1 MTSMIIEY
9 DLRSPGRN
17 YDELYKEIRSYD
29 VWARI
34 TESTWFIKTGESCAQ
49 VRDKLM
55 TMTASLLLPSPE
67 QRPGAM
73 SFARANILRK
83 ICKKHVNCQNPTC
96 YTTPQ

>member
-17 YDELYKEIRSYD
+17 YDERDKESRSYD

-49 VRDKLM
+49 VRDKLLAHM
-55 TMTASLLLPSPE
+55 DDNDRIFVATLTGTAAWRDVLCESEYL
-67 QRPGAM
+67 
-73 SFARANILRK
+73 
-83 ICKKHVNCQNPTC
+83 KKNL
-96 YTTPQ
+96 

>member
-49 VRDKLM
+49 VRDKLLAHM
-55 TMTASLLLPSPE
+55 DDNDRIFVATLIRNSGL
-67 QRPGAM
+67 
-73 SFARANILRK
+73 ARCPLRER
-83 ICKKHVNCQNPTC
+83 IS
-96 YTTPQ
+96 